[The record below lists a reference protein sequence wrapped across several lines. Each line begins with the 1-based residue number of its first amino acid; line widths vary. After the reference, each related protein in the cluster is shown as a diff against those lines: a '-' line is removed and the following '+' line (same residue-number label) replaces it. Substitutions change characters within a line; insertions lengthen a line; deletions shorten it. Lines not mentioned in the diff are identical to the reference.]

1 MTEID
6 LRWKQTVQNN
16 IVCTNT
22 NRSPSVLL
30 AFKQISTR
38 KAADSEIFLD
48 LRSKPVQL
56 QLYIENKQNMR
67 SH

>member
-6 LRWKQTVQNN
+6 LRWKQTVQSD

-38 KAADSEIFLD
+38 TAADSEIFLD
-48 LRSKPVQL
+48 LRNKPVQL